1 MQGAGAADTND
12 DTSDDE
18 TGGVLLYATLQMS
31 TAAGIEAA
39 NHTELS
45 LSADAL
51 RLLLRESEEGQSSEV
66 LLPVC
71 IVLAASDA
79 SPSSDE
85 MAPIDCTITIDAKDE
100 TAQARA

>member
-79 SPSSDE
+79 SRQLEISAVSLPWHRMPSNN
-85 MAPIDCTITIDAKDE
+85 A
-100 TAQARA
+100 